1 MGMELLGIVASFAT
15 IVSGFGWLMERSA
28 KRSERMF
35 METHAAITKVENNF
49 DSMERAFQDLRVLLP
64 TNFVT
69 KQELLQHI
77 QGEEI
82 WHTTTSERLRQ
93 IQEELFAL
101 RYQSNNNNGHH

>member
-1 MGMELLGIVASFAT
+1 MGVELLGIVASFAT

-35 METHAAITKVENNF
+35 METHSAIAKVETNVEN
-49 DSMERAFQDLRVLLP
+49 MEKAFQDLRVLLP

-77 QGEEI
+77 QGEEA
-82 WHTTTSERLRQ
+82 WHNSTSERLRQ
-93 IQEELFAL
+93 IQEELLAL
-101 RYQSNNNNGHH
+101 RYRSNNNGHH

>member
-1 MGMELLGIVASFAT
+1 MGVELLGIVASFAT

-35 METHAAITKVENNF
+35 LETHAAITKVESNV
-49 DSMERAFQDLRVLLP
+49 DSMEKAFQDLRVLLP

-82 WHTTTSERLRQ
+82 WHNTTSERLRQ
-93 IQEELFAL
+93 IQEELLAL
-101 RYQSNNNNGHH
+101 RYHSNNNGHH

>member
-1 MGMELLGIVASFAT
+1 MGVELLGIVASFAT

-35 METHAAITKVENNF
+35 METHAAITKVETNMDN
-49 DSMERAFQDLRVLLP
+49 MEKAFQDLRVLLP

-77 QGEEI
+77 QGEEV
-82 WHTTTSERLRQ
+82 WHSTTSERLRQ

-101 RYQSNNNNGHH
+101 RYRSNNDGHH